1 MYSYEDIFTALRGY
15 VMRLLTSEEERIHL
29 FNKGFNSELLVLSF
43 HMTLQDRA
51 LQGQHTLLW
60 KWRG

>member
-43 HMTLQDRA
+43 HMTQQEKD